1 MKGRSNMSTG
11 LALAP
16 TDLDLAERD
25 LRTANVQ
32 AALAGLGADALIA
45 YGPAWRREN
54 VRYLLNAP
62 VRGDVSLAVMDAAG
76 QITAF
81 SSRSS
86 DIQRIREAGW
96 AAESFQLDGSL
107 AALVEVLH
115 GMAVSKVAIA
125 HLELVPAG
133 LLRALRTAI
142 GSAEIVSATPLLDT
156 VRLTKSA
163 WELDR
168 HRTGARIADLG
179 WKRFVEVL
187 EPGLPEFHITAEVEA
202 TLRAAGADD
211 NFMLMASGG
220 DEVRGMVPPG
230 NRVLAEH
237 DLVRTELT
245 PQFGGYWT
253 QICRSA
259 SVGTPTDGQR
269 KSFDLFNEALHAG
282 LDVVKAGVTCH
293 EVARAE
299 NEVFEKLG
307 FGEYCG
313 SQWTRVRGHNL
324 GLHPDESHIAEG
336 NHTVLPAGAV
346 VIVHPNTYTP
356 LAGYQVLGEPV
367 IVTETGY
374 ERLLTTDVKLFSNA
388 EALR

>member
-1 MKGRSNMSTG
+1 MGPG
-11 LALAP
+11 VVLAP

-25 LRTANVQ
+25 LRTANVR
-32 AALAGLGADALIA
+32 AALSGIGADVLIA

-62 VRGDVSLAVMDAAG
+62 VHGDVSLAVMDAVG
-76 QITAF
+76 RITGF

-86 DIQRIREAGW
+86 DIPRIREAGW
-96 AAESFQLDGSL
+96 AADTFRLDASL
-107 AALVEVLH
+107 AALIEVVHSLAATKI
-115 GMAVSKVAIA
+115 AVA

-133 LLRALRTAI
+133 LLRALRSAI
-142 GSAEIVSATPLLDT
+142 GGAELVSATTLLDT
-156 VRLTKSA
+156 VRLTKSP
-163 WELDR
+163 WEIEQ
-168 HRTGARIADLG
+168 HRKGARIADLG

-187 EPGLPEFHITAEVEA
+187 EPGLPEFHITAEVDA

-230 NRVLAEH
+230 NRLLAEH

-245 PQFGGYWT
+245 PQVGGYWT

-259 SVGTPTDGQR
+259 TVGTPTDGQR
-269 KSFDLFNEALHAG
+269 KSFDLFNEALQAG
-282 LDVVKAGVTCH
+282 LAMVKAGVTCH

-299 NEVFEKLG
+299 NEVFEKIG
-307 FGEYCG
+307 FGEYCS

-324 GLHPDESHIAEG
+324 GLHLDESPIAEG

-346 VIVHPNTYTP
+346 LIVHPNTYTP
-356 LAGYQVLGEPV
+356 LAGYHVLGEPV

-374 ERLLTTDVKLFSNA
+374 ERLLTTEVKLFSSA
-388 EALR
+388 GADR